1 MHRGWRGFSFRRRFR
16 AGNRPPANGAVV
28 CALFHDQAGRY
39 RNGIVHQPHYYRG
52 PRRPALGRSE
62 PATWGCVSFRPA
74 GCANRM
80 SAPECI
86 VFVIDDDLLVRE
98 SVADLLNSAGFT
110 VQTFGSATEYVQAKR
125 PDVPACLILDV
136 ELPGLSGLDL
146 QAELAKSGIEMPIVF
161 LTGHGD
167 IPMSV
172 RAMKAGAVEFLTK
185 PFGKQELLDAIKEA
199 LLRDGEVR
207 KQRSE
212 TFELRKRLGTLTPRE
227 RQVLALV
234 VTGRLNKQ
242 IAGELGTTDPTIKV
256 HRGRVMRKMG
266 ADSLADLVRMAE
278 KLKISA

>member
-1 MHRGWRGFSFRRRFR
+1 
-16 AGNRPPANGAVV
+16 
-28 CALFHDQAGRY
+28 
-39 RNGIVHQPHYYRG
+39 
-52 PRRPALGRSE
+52 
-62 PATWGCVSFRPA
+62 
-74 GCANRM
+74 M

-86 VFVIDDDLLVRE
+86 VFVVDDDPLVRE
-98 SVADLLNSAGFT
+98 SLADLLDSAGFEAR
-110 VQTFGSATEYVQAKR
+110 TFGSAAEFVQGQR

-136 ELPGLSGLDL
+136 ELPDISGLDL
-146 QAELAKSGIEMPIVF
+146 QTELAKSGIEMPIVF

-185 PFGKQELLDAIKEA
+185 PFGKQELLDAIQEA
-199 LLRDGEVR
+199 LFRDGEVR

-212 TFELRKRLGTLTPRE
+212 SFELQKRLATLTPRE
-227 RQVLALV
+227 RQVLELV

-242 IAGELGTTDPTIKV
+242 IAGELGTTEETIKV

-266 ADSLADLVRMAE
+266 ADSLADLVRMAG